1 MKQCY
6 IVAGPNGSGKTTFA
20 KTFLPNE
27 GQCLQFINADLIAEG
42 LSPLNPESAAL
53 EAGRIMLHK
62 IEEAV
67 AKGESFAFE
76 STLSGK
82 NYVDR
87 IRVWKDKGYKIGI
100 YYLKLSGIDIA
111 VDRVRLRVAEG
122 GHNIAEGTI
131 RRRYQRSWD
140 NFLSIYQPLADFWT
154 VFDNTGESPVILE
167 ESQ

>member
-1 MKQCY
+1 
-6 IVAGPNGSGKTTFA
+6 
-20 KTFLPNE
+20 
-27 GQCLQFINADLIAEG
+27 
-42 LSPLNPESAAL
+42 
-53 EAGRIMLHK
+53 MLHK

-100 YYLKLSGIDIA
+100 YYLKLAGVDIA